1 MERSVPTSAF
11 IKVDFPTLG
20 FPIIE
25 IKPEWCSFFC
35 SKCVA
40 LRVKVGIKI
49 GVGTKEKAS
58 SLHEVRRSVLR
69 PVVFI
74 FFTKTELVRM
84 G

>member
-1 MERSVPTSAF
+1 
-11 IKVDFPTLG
+11 LG

-35 SKCVA
+35 SKCIA

-49 GVGTKEKAS
+49 GVVTKEKVS
-58 SLHEVRRSVLR
+58 SLQEVRRGVLR

-74 FFTKTELVRM
+74 FLLKQNL
-84 G
+84 